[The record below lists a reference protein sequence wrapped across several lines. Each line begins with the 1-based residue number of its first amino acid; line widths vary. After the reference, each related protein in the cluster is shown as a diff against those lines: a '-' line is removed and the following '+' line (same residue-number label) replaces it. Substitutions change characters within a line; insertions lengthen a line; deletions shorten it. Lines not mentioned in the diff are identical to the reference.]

1 MHHRSTRVAVEV
13 HPLMEPPGTQQT
25 IPSSS
30 PGRGHGATLHN
41 SRRLVQAVGAA
52 FSK

>member
-1 MHHRSTRVAVEV
+1 MAHKERAC
-13 HPLMEPPGTQQT
+13 HPPPAPFLG
-25 IPSSS
+25 PSSS

-52 FSK
+52 FST